1 MTGVT
6 LSHNSQRT
14 VVEHYASPHRYG
26 VFLRPSPELIRDC
39 ITAFGI
45 ASGQF
50 GFTAAA
56 AFPPHAT
63 LVGSIALAPNA
74 TETDLR
80 AAIKDALAEVAP
92 FTVHNAGLG
101 RQFVDS
107 IGYDIDGD
115 GTGTGT
121 GTVNRDLRA
130 VMEKLFHA
138 LSSLTVFP
146 SSDRFIE
153 SRKAAS
159 SETTRG
165 HVTVVGHDG
174 AGHPELLDELLE
186 VLEELDLDHPSTFL
200 ADTITLYR
208 LTSEDWTGK
217 YWQSM
222 RWEVLESVRLS
233 A

>member
-1 MTGVT
+1 MTGVA
-6 LSHNSQRT
+6 LSQHNQRT
-14 VVEHYASPHRYG
+14 VVDHYASPHRYG

-56 AFPPHAT
+56 AYPPHAT

-80 AAIKDALAEVAP
+80 AAVTDALAEVVP
-92 FTVHNAGLG
+92 FTVHNAGLD

-115 GTGTGT
+115 GTGS
-121 GTVNRDLRA
+121 VNRDLRA
-130 VMEKLFHA
+130 VMERLFHA

-153 SRKAAS
+153 SRKVAS

-174 AGHPELLDELLE
+174 AGHPELLNELLE

-208 LTSEDWTGK
+208 FTSDDWTGK

-222 RWEVLESVRLS
+222 SWEVLESVRLS